1 MHPAAVPCRIEE
13 SGLVEACVRVCSTF
27 LREQQTS
34 LKLASARAASYLI
47 LAELQGVL
55 PRGAALSPLVGVLV
69 ALLGQEQAS
78 EVQRLGL
85 QVSTVRPPC
94 HVWGGQAARLGSKLG
109 VLRSRCAHS
118 PKALHS
124 SPVTTSHAKCKT

>member
-1 MHPAAVPCRIEE
+1 M
-13 SGLVEACVRVCSTF
+13 RVCSTF
-27 LREQQTS
+27 LREQQAS

-47 LAELQGVL
+47 LAELHGVL

-85 QVSTVRPPC
+85 QVRHSASPPSRVGWPGC
-94 HVWGGQAARLGSKLG
+94 MIGQQAW
-109 VLRSRCAHS
+109 CAQEQ
-118 PKALHS
+118 LH
-124 SPVTTSHAKCKT
+124 

>member
-1 MHPAAVPCRIEE
+1 MHLQAAFCLLHQHSSQVLLARPVKRSAAVPCRIEE
-13 SGLVEACVRVCSTF
+13 SGLVEACVRICSLF

-55 PRGAALSPLVGVLV
+55 PLGAALSPLVGVLV

-85 QVSTVRPPC
+85 QVGTVHPSR
-94 HVWGGQAARLGSKLG
+94 HVWGGPAA
-109 VLRSRCAHS
+109 
-118 PKALHS
+118 
-124 SPVTTSHAKCKT
+124 

>member
-85 QVSTVRPPC
+85 QVSTVHPPLSRMGWPGC
-94 HVWGGQAARLGSKLG
+94 KAGQ
-109 VLRSRCAHS
+109 
-118 PKALHS
+118 
-124 SPVTTSHAKCKT
+124 